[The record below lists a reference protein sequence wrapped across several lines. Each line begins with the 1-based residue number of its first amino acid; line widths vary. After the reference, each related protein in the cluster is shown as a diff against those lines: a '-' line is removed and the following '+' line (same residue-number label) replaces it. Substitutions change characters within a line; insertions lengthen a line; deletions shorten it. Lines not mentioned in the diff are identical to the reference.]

1 MIWQI
6 YKVFFT
12 YHFTRSLSFVAAA
25 KFSLFTFHF
34 SLKIANFANSFA
46 KLQCT
51 RQFKEKQAFLLHCSR
66 FFVTLASPKLL
77 HLGKAQINLAFHSTF
92 RNFANKNKTFY
103 NTTMLQIRCKNNNM
117 TKSFPEGTSL
127 LDVYQEFADDIKL
140 PYPVV
145 SAKVNNASQGL
156 KFRLYQNRDVEF
168 LDAREGSGHR
178 VYVRSLC
185 FVLYK
190 ATQDLFPGSKLF
202 IEHTISRGY
211 YCNFKKK
218 GYEPMVEGDVEKI
231 RERMQEIINLDMPFR
246 RNEATTEEALR
257 VFAERGLTDKVKLLE
272 SSGQIYSDYYMLGD
286 TADYYYG
293 PLVPSAGYL
302 TVWGLET
309 YHDGMLL
316 RVPDWNNPTQ
326 LAEKVDMPKTYEMF
340 AEKTKW
346 DIIMR
351 LSNAGDVNKAILK
364 GHASELIQ
372 VSEAL
377 QEKKIV
383 QIAEEIDRRFHDEE
397 NPVRMVL
404 ITGPSSSGKTTFC
417 KRLSVQLLACGLRPL
432 SFSTDDYFV
441 NRLDTPK
448 LPNGDYDF
456 DNIETVEYHLLEDHL
471 LRLMK
476 GERVEIPEYNFVTG
490 KREWNGKKLKLAGDT
505 VLIIEGIHALNPLL
519 TKKIPDSLKY
529 KIYISAL
536 TSISLDDHNWI
547 PVRDNRLLRRII
559 RDYNKGAYTAQQ
571 TIAQWKNVCEAEDQW
586 IFPFQET
593 ADAMFNSALNIEFA
607 VLRTHAEII
616 LASVP
621 KNCDEYAEAHRLLK
635 FLRYF
640 IPISDKEIPPTSI
653 MREFVGGSSFKYPR

>member
-1 MIWQI
+1 
-6 YKVFFT
+6 
-12 YHFTRSLSFVAAA
+12 
-25 KFSLFTFHF
+25 
-34 SLKIANFANSFA
+34 
-46 KLQCT
+46 
-51 RQFKEKQAFLLHCSR
+51 
-66 FFVTLASPKLL
+66 
-77 HLGKAQINLAFHSTF
+77 
-92 RNFANKNKTFY
+92 
-103 NTTMLQIRCKNNNM
+103 MLQIRCKNNNV

-127 LDVYQEFADDIKL
+127 LDVYQAFADEIKL

-145 SAKVNNASQGL
+145 SAKVNNAAQGL

-168 LDAREGSGHR
+168 LDARAGSGHR
-178 VYVRSLC
+178 AYVRSLS

-190 ATQDLFPGSKLF
+190 ATQDIFPGSKLF
-202 IEHTISRGY
+202 IEHSLCRGY

-218 GYEPMVEGDVEKI
+218 DGSALTDEDVEQIKQ
-231 RERMQEIINLDMPFR
+231 RMQEIIDMDMPFR
-246 RNEATTEEALR
+246 RTEATTEEAIR
-257 VFAERGLTDKVKLLE
+257 VFAERGFSDKVKLLE
-272 SSGQIYSDYYMLGD
+272 TSGQVYSDYYTLGD
-286 TADYYYG
+286 TVDYYYG

-302 TVWGLET
+302 KVWGLER
-309 YHDGMLL
+309 YEEGILL
-316 RVPDWNNPTQ
+316 RVPDWNNPNQ
-326 LAEKVDMPKTYEMF
+326 IAEKVDQPKTYEMF
-340 AEKTKW
+340 AEKTRW

-351 LSNAGDVNKAILK
+351 LSNAGDVNKAIMR

-383 QIAEEIDRRFHDEE
+383 QIAEEIERRFHREKD
-397 NPVRMVL
+397 PVKIVL

-417 KRLSVQLLACGLRPL
+417 KRLSVQLLACGLRPV

-441 NRLDTPK
+441 NRVDTPK

-456 DNIETVEYHLLEDHL
+456 DNIETVEYSLLEDHL
-471 LRLMK
+471 LRLMQ

-490 KREWNGKKLKLAGDT
+490 KREWNGKKLKLSNDT

-559 RDYNKGAYTAQQ
+559 RDYNKGAFTAQE

-593 ADAMFNSALNIEFA
+593 ADVMFNSALNIEFA
-607 VLRTHAEII
+607 VLRIHAEII

-621 KNCDEYAEAHRLLK
+621 KNCPEYAEAHRLLK
-635 FLRYF
+635 FIHYF
-640 IPISDKEIPPTSI
+640 LPVSDKEIPPTSI
-653 MREFVGGSSFKYPR
+653 MREFVGGSSFKY

>member
-1 MIWQI
+1 
-6 YKVFFT
+6 
-12 YHFTRSLSFVAAA
+12 
-25 KFSLFTFHF
+25 
-34 SLKIANFANSFA
+34 
-46 KLQCT
+46 
-51 RQFKEKQAFLLHCSR
+51 
-66 FFVTLASPKLL
+66 
-77 HLGKAQINLAFHSTF
+77 
-92 RNFANKNKTFY
+92 
-103 NTTMLQIRCKNNNM
+103 MLQIRCKNNNV
-117 TKSFPEGTSL
+117 TKSFPEGCSL
-127 LDVYQEFADDIKL
+127 LDVYQEFQDDIKL

-178 VYVRSLC
+178 VYVRSLS

-190 ATQDLFPGSKLF
+190 ATQDVFPGSKLF
-202 IEHTISRGY
+202 IEHSLCRGY
-211 YCNFKKK
+211 YCNLKKK
-218 GYEPMVEGDVEKI
+218 GMVSTNSHADPLTDEDVALI
-231 RERMQEIINLDMPFR
+231 SQRMQEIINLDMPFR
-246 RNEATTEEALR
+246 RTEATNEEAIR
-257 VFAERGLTDKVKLLE
+257 VFAERGFSDKVKLLE
-272 SSGQIYSDYYMLGD
+272 TSGQIYSDYYTLGD
-286 TADYYYG
+286 TVDYYYG

-302 TVWGLET
+302 KVWGLER
-309 YHDGMLL
+309 YEQGLLL
-316 RVPDWNNPTQ
+316 RVPDWNNPNQ
-326 LAEKVDMPKTYEMF
+326 LAEKVDQPKTFEMF

-351 LSNAGDVNKAILK
+351 LSNAGDVNKAIMR

-383 QIAEEIDRRFHDEE
+383 QIAEDIESRFHREQD
-397 NPVRMVL
+397 PVRIVL

-417 KRLSVQLLACGLRPL
+417 KRLSVQLLACGLRPV

-441 NRLDTPK
+441 NRVDTPK

-456 DNIETVEYHLLEDHL
+456 DNIEAVEYSLLEDHL
-471 LRLMK
+471 LRLMQ

-490 KREWNGKKLKLAGDT
+490 KREWNGKKLKLGSDT

-519 TKKIPDSLKY
+519 TKKLPDTLKY

-559 RDYNKGAYTAQQ
+559 RDYNKGAFTAQQ
-571 TIAQWKNVCEAEDQW
+571 TIAQWKNVMEAENQW
-586 IFPFQET
+586 IFPYQES
-593 ADAMFNSALNIEFA
+593 ADVMFNSALNIEFA

-616 LASVP
+616 LSSVP
-621 KNCDEYAEAHRLLK
+621 KNCPEYSEAHRLLK
-635 FLRYF
+635 FIHFFL
-640 IPISDKEIPPTSI
+640 PVSDKEIPPTSI
-653 MREFVGGSSFKYPR
+653 MREFVGGSSFKY

>member
-1 MIWQI
+1 
-6 YKVFFT
+6 
-12 YHFTRSLSFVAAA
+12 
-25 KFSLFTFHF
+25 
-34 SLKIANFANSFA
+34 
-46 KLQCT
+46 
-51 RQFKEKQAFLLHCSR
+51 
-66 FFVTLASPKLL
+66 
-77 HLGKAQINLAFHSTF
+77 
-92 RNFANKNKTFY
+92 
-103 NTTMLQIRCKNNNM
+103 MLQIRCKNNNV
-117 TKSFPEGTSL
+117 TKSFPEGCSL
-127 LDVYQEFADDIKL
+127 LDVYQEFQDEIKL

-156 KFRLYQNRDVEF
+156 KFRLFQNRDVEF

-178 VYVRSLC
+178 VYVRSLS

-190 ATQDLFPGSKLF
+190 ATQDIFPGSKLF
-202 IEHTISRGY
+202 IEHSLCRGY

-218 GYEPMVEGDVEKI
+218 NAEPLTDEDVALI
-231 RERMQEIINLDMPFR
+231 RQRMQEVINLDMPFR
-246 RNEATTEEALR
+246 RTEATTEEAIR
-257 VFAERGLTDKVKLLE
+257 VFAERGFSDKVKLLE
-272 SSGQIYSDYYMLGD
+272 TSGQIYSDYYTLGD
-286 TADYYYG
+286 TVDYYYG

-302 TVWGLET
+302 KVWELERYEQGL
-309 YHDGMLL
+309 LL
-316 RVPDWNNPTQ
+316 RVPDWNNPNQ
-326 LAEKVDMPKTYEMF
+326 LAEKVDQPKTFEMF

-351 LSNAGDVNKAILK
+351 LSNAGDVNKAIMR
-364 GHASELIQ
+364 GYASELIQ

-383 QIAEEIDRRFHDEE
+383 QIAEEIDSRFHREQD
-397 NPVRMVL
+397 PVRIVL

-417 KRLSVQLLACGLRPL
+417 KRLSVQLLACGLRPV

-441 NRLDTPK
+441 NRVDTPK

-456 DNIETVEYHLLEDHL
+456 DNIEAVEYSLLEDHL
-471 LRLMK
+471 LRLMQ

-490 KREWNGKKLKLAGDT
+490 KREWNGKKLKLGSDT

-559 RDYNKGAYTAQQ
+559 RDYNKGAFTAQQ
-571 TIAQWKNVCEAEDQW
+571 TIAQWKNVMEAENQW
-586 IFPFQET
+586 IFPYQES
-593 ADAMFNSALNIEFA
+593 ADVMFNSALNIEFA

-616 LASVP
+616 LSSVP
-621 KNCDEYAEAHRLLK
+621 KNCAEYSEAHRLLK
-635 FLRYF
+635 FIHFFL
-640 IPISDKEIPPTSI
+640 PVSDKEIPPTSI
-653 MREFVGGSSFKYPR
+653 MREFVGGSSFKY

>member
-1 MIWQI
+1 
-6 YKVFFT
+6 
-12 YHFTRSLSFVAAA
+12 
-25 KFSLFTFHF
+25 
-34 SLKIANFANSFA
+34 
-46 KLQCT
+46 
-51 RQFKEKQAFLLHCSR
+51 
-66 FFVTLASPKLL
+66 
-77 HLGKAQINLAFHSTF
+77 
-92 RNFANKNKTFY
+92 
-103 NTTMLQIRCKNNNM
+103 MLQIRCKNNNI

-127 LDVYQEFADDIKL
+127 IDVYQEFAEEL
-140 PYPVV
+140 NMPYPVV

-190 ATQDLFPGSKLF
+190 AASDLFPGSKLF
-202 IEHTISRGY
+202 IEHPLSRGY

-218 GYEPMVEGDVEKI
+218 AVEPLTDEDVEAI
-231 RERMQEIINLDMPFR
+231 RQRMQEIIDLDMPFR
-246 RNEATTEEALR
+246 RNEATTEEAVR
-257 VFAERGLTDKVKLLE
+257 VFAERGFADKVKLLE
-272 SSGQIYSDYYMLGD
+272 TSGQIYSDYYTLGD
-286 TADYYYG
+286 TVDYYYG

-302 TVWGLET
+302 KVFGLEH
-309 YHDGMLL
+309 YNEGLLL
-316 RVPDWNNPTQ
+316 RVPDKANPLQ
-326 LAEKVDMPKTYEMF
+326 VAEKIDMPKTFDVF
-340 AEKTKW
+340 AEKVKW

-351 LSNAGDVNKAILK
+351 LSNAGDVNKAILRGK
-364 GHASELIQ
+364 ASELIQ

-397 NPVRMVL
+397 HPIRIVL

-417 KRLSVQLLACGLRPL
+417 KRLSIQLLACGLRPI

-441 NRLDTPK
+441 NRVDTPL

-456 DNIETVEYHLLEDHL
+456 DNIKTVDCQLLDEHLS
-471 LRLMK
+471 RLMK
-476 GERVEIPEYNFVTG
+476 GERVEVPEYNFVTG
-490 KREWNGKKLKLAGDT
+490 KREYNGKKLKLSNDS

-519 TKKIPDSLKY
+519 TERIPDTAKFR
-529 KIYISAL
+529 IYVSAL

-547 PVRDNRLLRRII
+547 PTRDNRLLRRII

-571 TIAQWKNVCEAEDQW
+571 TISQWKNVCEAEEQW

-593 ADAMFNSALNIEFA
+593 ADVMFNSALNIEFA
-607 VLRTHAEII
+607 VLRTHAEVI

-621 KNCDEYAEAHRLLK
+621 RNCPEYAEAHRLLK
-635 FLRYF
+635 FIHYF
-640 IPISDKEIPPTSI
+640 IPVSDKEIPPTSI
-653 MREFVGGSSFKYPR
+653 MREFVGGSSFKY

>member
-1 MIWQI
+1 
-6 YKVFFT
+6 
-12 YHFTRSLSFVAAA
+12 
-25 KFSLFTFHF
+25 
-34 SLKIANFANSFA
+34 
-46 KLQCT
+46 
-51 RQFKEKQAFLLHCSR
+51 
-66 FFVTLASPKLL
+66 
-77 HLGKAQINLAFHSTF
+77 
-92 RNFANKNKTFY
+92 
-103 NTTMLQIRCKNNNM
+103 MLQIRCKNINV
-117 TKSFPEGTSL
+117 TKSFPEGASL
-127 LDVYQEFADDIKL
+127 LDVYQEFSKEL
-140 PYPVV
+140 QMPYPVV
-145 SAKVNNASQGL
+145 SAKVNNVSQGL

-190 ATQDLFPGSKLF
+190 ACCDVFPNSKLF
-202 IEHTISRGY
+202 IEHPQSRGY
-211 YCNFKKK
+211 YCNFKKR
-218 GYEPMVEGDVEKI
+218 GNDALTNDDVERI
-231 RERMQEIINLDMPFR
+231 CRRIQEIIDLDMPFR
-246 RNEATTEEALR
+246 RMEAPTEEAIR
-257 VFAERGLTDKVKLLE
+257 VFKERGFADKVKLLE
-272 SSGQIYSDYYMLGD
+272 TSGQVYSDYYMLGD

-302 TVWGLET
+302 KVFGLEP

-316 RVPDWNNPTQ
+316 RVPDWNNPTV

-340 AEKTKW
+340 REKTKW

-383 QIAEEIDRRFHDEE
+383 QIAEDIERRFHAEKK
-397 NPVRMVL
+397 PIRLVL

-417 KRLSVQLLACGLRPL
+417 KRLSIQLLACGLRPM

-441 NRLDTPK
+441 NRVDTPK

-456 DNIETVEYHLLEDHL
+456 DNIETVDYALLEDHL
-471 LRLMK
+471 SRLMK
-476 GERVEIPEYNFVTG
+476 GERVEVPEYNFTTG

-505 VLIIEGIHALNPLL
+505 VLIIEGIHALNPKL
-519 TKKIPDSLKY
+519 TQNIEDSLKY
-529 KIYISAL
+529 RIYISAL

-559 RDYNKGAYTAQQ
+559 RDYNKGAYTARE
-571 TIAQWKNVCEAEDQW
+571 TIAQWKNVCEAEDKW
-586 IFPFQET
+586 IFPYQET

-616 LASVP
+616 LSSVQR
-621 KNCDEYAEAHRLLK
+621 NCPEYAEAHRLLK
-635 FLRYF
+635 FIHYF
-640 IPISDKEIPPTSI
+640 LPVSDKEIPPTSI
-653 MREFVGGSSFKYPR
+653 MREFVGGSSFKY

>member
-1 MIWQI
+1 
-6 YKVFFT
+6 
-12 YHFTRSLSFVAAA
+12 
-25 KFSLFTFHF
+25 
-34 SLKIANFANSFA
+34 
-46 KLQCT
+46 
-51 RQFKEKQAFLLHCSR
+51 
-66 FFVTLASPKLL
+66 
-77 HLGKAQINLAFHSTF
+77 
-92 RNFANKNKTFY
+92 
-103 NTTMLQIRCKNNNM
+103 MLQIRCKNNNK

-127 LDVYQEFADDIKL
+127 LDVYHEFADEL
-140 PYPVV
+140 QMPYPVV

-156 KFRLYQNRDVEF
+156 KFRLFQNRDVEF
-168 LDAREGSGHR
+168 LDARQGSGHR

-190 ATQDLFPGSKLF
+190 AASDVFPGSKLF

-218 GYEPMVEGDVEKI
+218 GGEPLAEGDVERIHK
-231 RERMQEIINLDMPFR
+231 RMEEIIALDMPFR
-246 RNEATTEEALR
+246 RSEATNEEAIR
-257 VFAERGLTDKVKLLE
+257 VFAERGFTDKVKLLE
-272 SSGQIYSDYYMLGD
+272 TSGQIYSDYYMLGD
-286 TADYYYG
+286 TVDYYYG

-302 TVWGLET
+302 KVWDVEP

-316 RVPDWNNPTQ
+316 RVPDWNNPLV

-340 AEKTKW
+340 AEKTRW

-351 LSNAGDVNKAILK
+351 LSNAGDVNKAIMK

-383 QIAEEIDRRFHDEE
+383 QIAEEIDRRFRAEE
-397 NPVRMVL
+397 NPVRLVL

-417 KRLSVQLLACGLRPL
+417 KRLSIQLLACGLRPY
-432 SFSTDDYFV
+432 SISTDDYFV
-441 NRLDTPK
+441 NRVDTPK

-456 DNIETVEYHLLEDHL
+456 DNIEAVEYSLLEDHL
-471 LRLMK
+471 TRLMK
-476 GERVEIPEYNFVTG
+476 GERVEVPEYNFVTG
-490 KREWNGKKLKLAGDT
+490 KREYNGKKVKLSSDS

-519 TKKIPDSLKY
+519 TQKIDDSKKF

-559 RDYNKGAYTAQQ
+559 RDYNKGAFTAQQ
-571 TIAQWKNVCEAEDQW
+571 TISQWKNVCEAEDKW

-616 LASVP
+616 LSSVP
-621 KNCDEYAEAHRLLK
+621 KNCPEYSEAHRLLK
-635 FLRYF
+635 FIHYF
-640 IPISDKEIPPTSI
+640 IPVDDKEIPPTSI
-653 MREFVGGSSFKYPR
+653 MREFVGGSSFKYR